1 LISVKEM
8 KKNNISKSISKKLFL
23 FDGFGAILSAL
34 LLGVVLVELE
44 SIFGIPRKTLY
55 FLAFLPC
62 LFATYDFFC
71 YFRIETNISKFLKG
85 IAYVNILY
93 CLISLTLAIYH
104 SDKLTYF
111 GWTYISLEILIV
123 IVLANIELK
132 TSISIDSK

>member
-1 LISVKEM
+1 MEKQKV
-8 KKNNISKSISKKLFL
+8 NPKKLFL

-71 YFRIETNISKFLKG
+71 YFRMKQTFQSFLK
-85 IAYVNILY
+85 AL
-93 CLISLTLAIYH
+93 H
-104 SDKLTYF
+104 M
-111 GWTYISLEILIV
+111 
-123 IVLANIELK
+123 
-132 TSISIDSK
+132 